1 MHALLYGEPLQL
13 GHKPCGPRYGRARQV
28 GPLVLSSLYQ
38 LQLRSTIRKERLMST
53 VPRPTDCWLANARAE
68 SSKGLI
74 LQLNTSQLEVY
85 QVQLDL

>member
-1 MHALLYGEPLQL
+1 
-13 GHKPCGPRYGRARQV
+13 
-28 GPLVLSSLYQ
+28 
-38 LQLRSTIRKERLMST
+38 MST